1 VHYIELRDPITKAV
15 YKHHQVDSTFT
26 TIQIMHESGKGF
38 QTISHRFDDWLELGI
53 IEKVGL
59 DKSRQARPSHIYRLN
74 IEKFEE
80 HIGKVKD
87 IIT

>member
-15 YKHHQVDSTFT
+15 YKRYQANLAFT
-26 TIQIMHESGKGF
+26 TIQILQESGKGF

-87 IIT
+87 IMT